1 MTDRTSAIRIMGPR
15 FSNLQNLCNL
25 RLPMK
30 SKPAGS
36 AELLRRLE
44 HRIARLT
51 RRSHQLENLS
61 NKYWMA
67 RRGLV
72 LGSALLALFSCKLAG
87 STTALS
93 LIALFL
99 VFFAL
104 VATCHSRVRESI
116 NRIALM
122 LKIKRIQ
129 MARINLDWEHLPHSD
144 QTTTDPEHPFAT
156 DLDIT
161 GERSLHRLLDSAV
174 TKEGSRRLR
183 SWLLTNEPDP
193 QTIKQRQTF
202 IKEIST
208 LSLFRDKLQ
217 LEAAIAGRN
226 SQTQSRAP
234 EAQMDQWDSHSLVAW
249 IEQDRQRPSLRS
261 TVIVL
266 ALLAASSLTLLGLA
280 LLEIVPHVW
289 PIVFLIYIGLSIAK
303 YARTA
308 NAWGEVQDLEKALRR
323 FRGVFQYLESRRY
336 GSHPGLARVCAP
348 FADSRQRP
356 SAELRRVE
364 KIAAALGVRTN
375 APVWFLLNAL
385 IPWDFF
391 FTYRL
396 EKLRQEIRLLMP
408 QWLDAWY
415 ELEALN
421 SLANFAW
428 LNPGY
433 SFPEVITDSIVCE
446 ATGIGHPLIKPDHR
460 ICNDFVLDELHRIT
474 ILTGSN
480 MAGKSTFLRTLGV
493 NLCLAYAGAPVNAER
508 LRTSLFRIFTCIK
521 VSDSVQDGLSYFYA
535 EVKRL
540 KLLLSAAE
548 AEADL
553 PIMFLID
560 EIFRGTNNRERHLG
574 SHAFIKALSI
584 RRNALGAIATHDLEL
599 TNLAD
604 EIPGISNFHFREEI
618 GDGRMVFDY
627 LLRPGPCPTTNA
639 LEIMRIEGLPVD
651 V

>member
-1 MTDRTSAIRIMGPR
+1 MT
-15 FSNLQNLCNL
+15 
-25 RLPMK
+25 
-30 SKPAGS
+30 
-36 AELLRRLE
+36 
-44 HRIARLT
+44 
-51 RRSHQLENLS
+51 
-61 NKYWMA
+61 

-72 LGSALLALFSCKLAG
+72 VGGALLGLFSCKLAG
-87 STTALS
+87 STTALI
-93 LIALFL
+93 LTTLFVV
-99 VFFAL
+99 VFVV
-104 VATCHSRVRESI
+104 VATCHGRVRESI

-122 LKIKRIQ
+122 LKIKRVQ
-129 MARINLDWEHLPHSD
+129 MARINLDWEHLPRSD
-144 QTTTDPEHPFAT
+144 QTAPDPEHPFAT

-183 SWLLTNEPDP
+183 SWLLNNEPDP
-193 QTIKQRQTF
+193 RIIEQRQSL
-202 IKEIST
+202 IKEFSA
-208 LSLFRDKLQ
+208 LSLFRDKLH
-217 LEAAIAGRN
+217 LHAAIAGRN
-226 SQTQSRAP
+226 SRTQSRGLTP
-234 EAQMDQWDSHSLVAW
+234 QGSQIDQWDSHSLVAW
-249 IEQDRQRPSLRS
+249 IEQGVTRTSLRA

-266 ALLAASSLTLLGLA
+266 AMLAVLNLTLLILA
-280 LLEIVPHVW
+280 VLEIVPHVW
-289 PIVFLIYIGLSIAK
+289 PIVFLIYIGVSIAK
-303 YARTA
+303 FARTA

-323 FRGVFQYLESRRY
+323 FRAVFQYLESRGY
-336 GSHPGLARVCAP
+336 GSHPGLAQVCAP
-348 FADSRQRP
+348 FADGRKRP

-364 KIAAALGVRTN
+364 RIAAALGVRTN

-396 EKLRQEIRLLMP
+396 EKLRQEIGQLMP
-408 QWLDAWY
+408 RWLDAWY

-428 LNPGY
+428 LNPDY
-433 SFPEVITDSIVCE
+433 SYPEVATNSIGCE
-446 ATGIGHPLIKPDHR
+446 AKAIGHPLIKPDHK
-460 ICNDFVLDELHRIT
+460 ICNDLELDEQHRII

-508 LRTSLFRIFTCIK
+508 MHTSLFRIFTCIK

-548 AEADL
+548 ADADL

-574 SHAFIKALSI
+574 SHAFIKALSM
-584 RRNALGAIATHDLEL
+584 RRNALGLIATHDLEL

-618 GDGRMVFDY
+618 SDGQMVFDY
-627 LLRPGPCPTTNA
+627 ELRSGPCPTTNA

-651 V
+651 G